1 MCDVIARSIVFVC
14 VEFRIGY
21 TISILTRKM
30 AIEKV
35 EEKIDAIMSS
45 ESDGSERIAMT
56 RYYMRAHKDKGGRRK
71 GKVSYGKRARRDNS
85 MIDHQTRAHERSCG
99 AIVFEDMEGALHVLM
114 IQHRAGHWS
123 FPKGHMEKGESEHET
138 AIREVREETGIEI
151 EIVSDFR
158 GESTYSPRRG
168 VSKTVTFFIGSCLG
182 GVIRPQEGEVCA
194 VHWMRAVDAVRLLT
208 FDKDRAIF
216 LNAFEH
222 YLKHD
227 CIRAVDCRHREK
239 IGHARTLP
247 NAFTLKE
254 RYTVDELLAIM
265 AFLRSDEG
273 CPWDRVQTHESIKGN
288 LIEEAYEA
296 VDAIRQKDNAK
307 LCEELGDVMMQ
318 VVFHAQMAKEAGNFT
333 FDDVV
338 SGICRKLISRHSHL
352 FGDDVATTPHDV
364 LDTWEKN
371 KREEKGHDSIIQELQ
386 DVPISFPA
394 LMRSFKLQKR
404 AARIGFDWST
414 IDGAREKIVEET
426 DELFDEVNKAM
437 RDVGSEGD
445 LSKTFERERIFNEGG
460 DLLFAVVNVLRMLE
474 IDPESALNATS
485 EKFIRRFIMMDEL
498 ARENNQVL
506 EEMSLDEMDQLW
518 NKVKENERNKP
529 CD

>member
-1 MCDVIARSIVFVC
+1 M
-14 VEFRIGY
+14 
-21 TISILTRKM
+21 
-30 AIEKV
+30 
-35 EEKIDAIMSS
+35 
-45 ESDGSERIAMT
+45 
-56 RYYMRAHKDKGGRRK
+56 
-71 GKVSYGKRARRDNS
+71 
-85 MIDHQTRAHERSCG
+85 
-99 AIVFEDMEGALHVLM
+99 
-114 IQHRAGHWS
+114 
-123 FPKGHMEKGESEHET
+123 
-138 AIREVREETGIEI
+138 
-151 EIVSDFR
+151 
-158 GESTYSPRRG
+158 
-168 VSKTVTFFIGSCLG
+168 
-182 GVIRPQEGEVCA
+182 
-194 VHWMRAVDAVRLLT
+194 
-208 FDKDRAIF
+208 
-216 LNAFEH
+216 
-222 YLKHD
+222 
-227 CIRAVDCRHREK
+227 
-239 IGHARTLP
+239 
-247 NAFTLKE
+247 
-254 RYTVDELLAIM
+254 
-265 AFLRSDEG
+265 
-273 CPWDRVQTHESIKGN
+273 
-288 LIEEAYEA
+288 
-296 VDAIRQKDNAK
+296 
-307 LCEELGDVMMQ
+307 MMQ

>member
-1 MCDVIARSIVFVC
+1 
-14 VEFRIGY
+14 
-21 TISILTRKM
+21 
-30 AIEKV
+30 
-35 EEKIDAIMSS
+35 
-45 ESDGSERIAMT
+45 
-56 RYYMRAHKDKGGRRK
+56 
-71 GKVSYGKRARRDNS
+71 
-85 MIDHQTRAHERSCG
+85 
-99 AIVFEDMEGALHVLM
+99 
-114 IQHRAGHWS
+114 
-123 FPKGHMEKGESEHET
+123 
-138 AIREVREETGIEI
+138 
-151 EIVSDFR
+151 
-158 GESTYSPRRG
+158 
-168 VSKTVTFFIGSCLG
+168 
-182 GVIRPQEGEVCA
+182 
-194 VHWMRAVDAVRLLT
+194 
-208 FDKDRAIF
+208 
-216 LNAFEH
+216 
-222 YLKHD
+222 
-227 CIRAVDCRHREK
+227 
-239 IGHARTLP
+239 
-247 NAFTLKE
+247 LKE
-254 RYTVDELLAIM
+254 RYAVDELLAIM

-404 AARIGFDWST
+404 AARIGFDWPT

-498 ARENNQVL
+498 ARENNQIL